1 MESGR
6 KVLILDADIMTV
18 MDVEEYLDQGGY
30 QVVHLSSPAGAIS
43 KIEYEQPD
51 VLLLDIEMDRLD
63 VDDLLQ
69 TLQSDTDSEELV
81 IVAFSDVP
89 AEELQQYCMEK
100 ELNGYFCKSMDIT
113 QIAEFL
119 NNFFE

>member
-43 KIEYEQPD
+43 NIDY
-51 VLLLDIEMDRLD
+51 
-63 VDDLLQ
+63 
-69 TLQSDTDSEELV
+69 
-81 IVAFSDVP
+81 
-89 AEELQQYCMEK
+89 
-100 ELNGYFCKSMDIT
+100 
-113 QIAEFL
+113 
-119 NNFFE
+119 